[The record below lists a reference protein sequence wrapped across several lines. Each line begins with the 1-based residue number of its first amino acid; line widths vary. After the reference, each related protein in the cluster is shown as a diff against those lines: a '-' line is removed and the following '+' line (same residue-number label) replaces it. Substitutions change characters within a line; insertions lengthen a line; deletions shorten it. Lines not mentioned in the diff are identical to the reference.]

1 MNMSKAEIAGEL
13 AIDIMMN
20 GFHQPYVDGK
30 ANRDQIEDEI
40 IKGIY
45 SGELKGIDQEIVDL
59 AVACIDDIIVEF
71 GGLEDN

>member
-1 MNMSKAEIAGEL
+1 MNLDKASFAGEI

-40 IKGIY
+40 VKGIY
-45 SGELKGIDQEIVDL
+45 AGELQGIDQEVVDL
-59 AVACIDDIIVEF
+59 AIACIDEIIDEY
-71 GGLEDN
+71 GDA